1 MQCLVLFLCT
11 IIYISNK
18 PVTNVNYRGEKKNI
32 HIATTHSLIVTSLLA
47 LQGLEIW
54 QWCLVLMS
62 SQLGGLGKVGAECII
77 MPFISADHSA
87 SLRFIPPGILT
98 NKHSFQADTV
108 PSQHNESCDSNVS
121 TAGIKAHGGIAQSEA
136 SRQLIFPLWL
146 AKLCCSYTNGN
157 GMCMSVPLSLPSLSL
172 SLPSVKTIAFNL

>member
-18 PVTNVNYRGEKKNI
+18 PVTNVNYRKNLSYCNHPQFDSHLTRCSAGPRDPTVVFSFDVI
-32 HIATTHSLIVTSLLA
+32 TA
-47 LQGLEIW
+47 W
-54 QWCLVLMS
+54 WF
-62 SQLGGLGKVGAECII
+62 GKVGVGCII
-77 MPFISADHSA
+77 MPFLSADHSA
-87 SLRFIPPGILT
+87 SLCFIPPGILI
-98 NKHSFQADTV
+98 NKYSSQADTV
-108 PSQHNESCDSNVS
+108 PSQQNESCDSNVS

-172 SLPSVKTIAFNL
+172 SLPSVKTIDFNL